1 MALFPVVIAENEL
14 QMNDKTRIDCSMSF
28 ASKGSPE
35 VSTVTVLPYSGAT
48 AVSVFDS
55 DKENWFL
62 DWSYSDFKI
71 DVTTEND
78 DIVFDVAGTEYSA
91 NLTVASY
98 TLANYATHVA
108 SVMTTAH
115 GGTFSASTSGYNVTI
130 TGPASFS
137 FKASSVSTQLLAKL
151 DEPKIIHGPKLIEYG
166 QRLVT
171 CTVSDSEGNSASS
184 TQFVNVYSQ
193 EGDKLFCTDQDLVSH
208 ESDILKWV
216 APGRASFKNIIRRSQ
231 KLIIAWMDEKGY
243 VDAYGYKYTKAAFVD
258 IEEVRQWSIFM
269 SLRIIFESMSNS
281 VDDVFSVKSKKYEAL
296 EQGARQR
303 AVLRVDFDNDGVVD
317 LNEGVGISSGSLFRR

>member
-1 MALFPVVIAENEL
+1 MALFPVVTAESEL
-14 QMNDKTRIDCSMSF
+14 QVNDKTRIDCSMSF

-35 VSTVTVLPYSGAT
+35 ISSITISPYSGAT

-71 DVTTEND
+71 DVTADND
-78 DIVFDVAGTEYSA
+78 DLVFDVGGTEYSA

-98 TLANYATHVA
+98 TLADYATHVA

-137 FKASSVSTQLLAKL
+137 FKASSVSTQLFADL
-151 DEPKIIHGPKLIEYG
+151 DEPSTIQGPNLVEYG

-171 CTVSDSEGNSASS
+171 CAVGDSEAGSGSS

-193 EGDKLFCTDQDLVSH
+193 GGDKLFCTDQDLVSH

-216 APGRASFKNIIRRSQ
+216 PPGRASFKNVIRRSQ

-243 VDAYGYKYTKAAFVD
+243 VDAYGDKYTKAAFVD

-269 SLRIIFESMSNS
+269 SLKLIFESMSNS
-281 VDDVFSVKSKKYEAL
+281 VDDVFSVKSKKYEML

-303 AVLRVDFDNDGVVD
+303 AILRIDFDNDGVVD
-317 LNEGVGISSGSLFRR
+317 LNEGAGISSGSLFRR

>member
-35 VSTVTVLPYSGAT
+35 ISSVTVSPYSGAT
-48 AVSVFDS
+48 AVSVYDS

-71 DVTTEND
+71 DVSSDND
-78 DIVFDVAGTEYSA
+78 DLVFDVAGTEYSTT
-91 NLTVASY
+91 LTVASY

-108 SVMTTAH
+108 ARMTAAH
-115 GGTFSASTSGYNVTI
+115 GGTFTASTTGYRVTI

-137 FKASSVSTQLLAKL
+137 FKASSVATQLFADL
-151 DEPKIIHGPKLIEYG
+151 DEVDTIHGPTLIEYG
-166 QRLVT
+166 QRLLT
-171 CTVSDSEGNSASS
+171 CTVTDPENNTASA
-184 TQFVNVYSQ
+184 TQLINVYSQ
-193 EGDKLFCTDQDLVSH
+193 EGDRLFCLDQDLVSH

-216 APGRASFKNIIRRSQ
+216 HPGRASFKNVIRRSQ

-243 VDAYGYKYTKAAFVD
+243 VDAYGEKYTKDAFID
-258 IEEVRQWSIFM
+258 LEEVRQWAIFM

-281 VDDVFSVKSKKYEAL
+281 IDDVFSVKSKKYEML

-303 AVLRVDFDNDGVVD
+303 AVLRLDFDKDGVVD
-317 LNEGVGISSGSLFRR
+317 LNEGVGISSGSLYRR